1 MTTNAQSSSPV
12 KGRAPL
18 GMMTNAWDSN
28 KQDREN
34 VSGFDLQKVENNLTV
49 KGFKKPTSSVRT
61 RI

>member
-1 MTTNAQSSSPV
+1 MMTTNAQSSSPV

-18 GMMTNAWDSN
+18 GMMTNVWDSN

-49 KGFKKPTSSVRT
+49 
-61 RI
+61 